1 MSETADL
8 EKSVKLP
15 YIMKDKVLMGPGFWN
30 GLNYSG
36 VENAHA
42 YNSTDWTDR
51 EITSL
56 FLDHLDTGAKEWIGE
71 IQNPIIDD
79 TGVVMGDLYIVDKP
93 TAMKLAYGA
102 KFGISPKVKGDAIEG
117 SMHNYNFA
125 NFSVVFNP
133 AVKTA
138 YINNSETKKQA
149 EKVEATFIVLQENKE
164 EELAKVTDFE
174 ATRKRLGM
182 SVSSFYAIPRD
193 PPSASKLPI
202 FDAAHTR
209 NALARINQV
218 KGASSSEMATAKRKI
233 NAAAKKF
240 GIKVSGDKKLQEEIE
255 MADEET
261 KPEETV
267 EKKEEVS
274 EEKKEETA
282 PEAPKEEA
290 KEAEPEKKEEE
301 PASESSTDELSD
313 TLKSIM
319 SKVDKIHEVVMKMSE
334 VKEPEVKEEEKKEE
348 KVTQEMSKKEEK
360 LEEPAAPEKIGQKAT
375 SEKPVEQKLSDE
387 EVMDKLDEGLLV
399 TMLKKQGI
407 GSGLQ

>member
-1 MSETADL
+1 MSETSDL

-15 YIMKDKVLMGPGFWN
+15 YVMKDKVLMGPGFWN

-71 IQNPIIDD
+71 IQNPVIDD
-79 TGVVMGDLYIVDKP
+79 AGVVMGDLYIVDKP
-93 TAMKLAYGA
+93 TAMKLDYGA
-102 KFGISPKVKGDAIEG
+102 KFGISPKVKGDALEG
-117 SMHNYNFA
+117 SMHNYSFS

-138 YINNSETKKQA
+138 YINNSEAKKQT
-149 EKVEATFIVLQENKE
+149 EKVEATFVVLQETKTDNIKKQE
-164 EELAKVTDFE
+164 EE
-174 ATRKRLGM
+174 
-182 SVSSFYAIPRD
+182 
-193 PPSASKLPI
+193 
-202 FDAAHTR
+202 
-209 NALARINQV
+209 V
-218 KGASSSEMATAKRKI
+218 K
-233 NAAAKKF
+233 
-240 GIKVSGDKKLQEEIE
+240 

-282 PEAPKEEA
+282 PEAPKKEEV

-301 PASESSTDELSD
+301 PASNTDELSD
-313 TLKSIM
+313 TLKSIV
-319 SKVDKIHEVVMKMSE
+319 SKVDKIHSMMVKMSE
-334 VKEPEVKEEEKKEE
+334 DKPAEPEEKKEEEKKEAE
-348 KVTQEMSKKEEK
+348 VTQEMSKKEEK
-360 LEEPAAPEKIGQKAT
+360 LEKPAAPEKIGMKAT
-375 SEKPVEQKLSDE
+375 SDKPTEQKLSDE